1 MVINIRAGYGDKPGV
16 FRTKRD
22 GSTKRLIRLPVIRI
36 DFLR

>member
-22 GSTKRLIRLPVIRI
+22 GSTKRVAWIPVIRI